1 MSWRGTQTFM
11 AVYSLCRSQPGGAL
25 MISSG
30 HAHLVVRA
38 GVVIA
43 ACTSREAAEAS
54 QRLLGGDVIR
64 EKEARFRDQE
74 PLRGETR
81 EAVLIDVL
89 GEWR

>member
-1 MSWRGTQTFM
+1 
-11 AVYSLCRSQPGGAL
+11 

-43 ACTSREAAEAS
+43 ACTSREAS
-54 QRLLGGDVIR
+54 QRLLGGDVVR